1 MLLSRILRLR
11 LDYSVSP
18 ILFVCSLQLSPELH
32 VASFRTS
39 SEAPQDWLVYN
50 SALSL
55 PPSSQILMGSAI
67 EKNTSSIVN
76 RSTNGDDKEDLSKR
90 KTRKLRRLPPLHDVR
105 NSSMKTVMRCASK
118 RKDLIASFQDESSPV
133 KVALCTIK
141 AAACGVNLT
150 AGSLADSVIR
160 LGNGERAAAQEFFG
174 RILPAIKD
182 QRQECSDQRQGCS
195 DQRQGCSGHRSKLH

>member
-1 MLLSRILRLR
+1 MVLPTRIYSRI
-11 LDYSVSP
+11 VEEEQHQ
-18 ILFVCSLQLSPELH
+18 ICAWNLSNEH
-32 VASFRTS
+32 TV
-39 SEAPQDWLVYN
+39 
-50 SALSL
+50 
-55 PPSSQILMGSAI
+55 
-67 EKNTSSIVN
+67 
-76 RSTNGDDKEDLSKR
+76 
-90 KTRKLRRLPPLHDVR
+90 HDVDDEDECR
-105 NSSMKTVMRCASK
+105 LLVHRRKHDVQHPVRTVELPQAAM
-118 RKDLIASFQDESSPV
+118 IASFQDES
-133 KVALCTIK
+133 KLLLAIK

>member
-1 MLLSRILRLR
+1 MMS
-11 LDYSVSP
+11 
-18 ILFVCSLQLSPELH
+18 
-32 VASFRTS
+32 TS
-39 SEAPQDWLVYN
+39 NTEE
-50 SALSL
+50 
-55 PPSSQILMGSAI
+55 GCGI
-67 EKNTSSIVN
+67 EQTV
-76 RSTNGDDKEDLSKR
+76 
-90 KTRKLRRLPPLHDVR
+90 HDVDDEDECR
-105 NSSMKTVMRCASK
+105 LLVHRRKHDVQHPVRTVELPQAAM
-118 RKDLIASFQDESSPV
+118 IASFQDESSPV

>member
-90 KTRKLRRLPPLHDVR
+90 KTRKLQRLPPLHDVR

-118 RKDLIASFQDESSPV
+118 RKDLIAPFQDESSPV
-133 KVALCTIK
+133 KVALCAIITNS
-141 AAACGVNLT
+141 CGGPQQSRSRLRTVVT
-150 AGSLADSVIR
+150 VLANR
-160 LGNGERAAAQEFFG
+160 TL
-174 RILPAIKD
+174 
-182 QRQECSDQRQGCS
+182 
-195 DQRQGCSGHRSKLH
+195 SKLYMHSSTATKSVYPRIVLIRGELLKVTFPAVQSANWS

>member
-1 MLLSRILRLR
+1 MYRQHLMFGIAAWRSCKRTGRLHLWKDRSSFQFMASSQAPSTSNTEEVCGIEQTVHDVDDEDECRLR
-11 LDYSVSP
+11 KM
-18 ILFVCSLQLSPELH
+18 I
-32 VASFRTS
+32 
-39 SEAPQDWLVYN
+39 
-50 SALSL
+50 ALY
-55 PPSSQILMGSAI
+55 
-67 EKNTSSIVN
+67 
-76 RSTNGDDKEDLSKR
+76 
-90 KTRKLRRLPPLHDVR
+90 
-105 NSSMKTVMRCASK
+105 
-118 RKDLIASFQDESSPV
+118 
-133 KVALCTIK
+133 TIK

>member
-76 RSTNGDDKEDLSKR
+76 RSTSGRCWRLVCGRLLLGLYKMFWPVQARVSDPDTAPEAYTTEAMVASSGSASHSISKHGR
-90 KTRKLRRLPPLHDVR
+90 
-105 NSSMKTVMRCASK
+105 SFSK
-118 RKDLIASFQDESSPV
+118 H
-133 KVALCTIK
+133 
-141 AAACGVNLT
+141 
-150 AGSLADSVIR
+150 R
-160 LGNGERAAAQEFFG
+160 LGCLQKEHKAENRWN
-174 RILPAIKD
+174 
-182 QRQECSDQRQGCS
+182 S
-195 DQRQGCSGHRSKLH
+195 